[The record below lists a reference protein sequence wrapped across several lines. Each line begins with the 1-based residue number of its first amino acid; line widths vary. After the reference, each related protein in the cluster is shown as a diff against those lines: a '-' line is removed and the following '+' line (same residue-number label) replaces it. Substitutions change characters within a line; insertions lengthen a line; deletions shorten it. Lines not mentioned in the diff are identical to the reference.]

1 MALAKSYIKCKDH
14 NDENGVLEADHG
26 LVTRQTC
33 LRGSVLLDGVVEGEY
48 CG

>member
-1 MALAKSYIKCKDH
+1 MALAKSYMKCKDH

-33 LRGSVLLDGVVEGEY
+33 WMVWFKVNTVVDVGF
-48 CG
+48 